1 VHHPHQNVEELV
13 EEPRL
18 LLDDGLYSGFTT
30 TSRTGK
36 DQPVAARKGKFRV
49 EAMIVW
55 EMGSY

>member
-1 VHHPHQNVEELV
+1 V